1 LVGAQTS
8 VEHPSPLF
16 TCLLEPPQLQQ
27 QSKTKLFL
35 ISQFPQNM
43 SEVKQILS
51 PDKEIKILKWIIH
64 KGSQISNGS
73 VLCLYQSPEGSD
85 KVERLK
91 NTACGL
97 VKKLLHKEGSVV
109 AKW

>member
-1 LVGAQTS
+1 
-8 VEHPSPLF
+8 
-16 TCLLEPPQLQQ
+16 
-27 QSKTKLFL
+27 
-35 ISQFPQNM
+35 M

-73 VLCLYQSPEGSD
+73 VLCLYLPEGSD

-97 VKKLLHKEGSVV
+97 VRKLLHKEGSVV
-109 AKW
+109 AKG